1 MKSYKEFLQ
10 EKRIVHK
17 STGFNVEPDQIHKIA
32 KPHQN
37 ATIRY
42 ALRKG
47 KAAILHDTGLGK
59 TLDQLEIGRLV
70 VDRTNKPFLIV
81 MPLWVAYQTIDE
93 AKKLLGMDLVYA
105 NGKEDVVGPNIYVTN
120 YEKLHKFQGIDWGGL
135 SFDES
140 SIFKGDGKFF
150 ERAKKIAKNIDFVF
164 CASATPSPNSIEEMG
179 RQAEVLGIMT
189 VPEMKATF
197 FVNRQDKKKVDL
209 TKAITIFQDT
219 CSECGSELDDIGHIL
234 VCKNCDMTHV
244 KQARSFV
251 DISKDVRGV
260 KSEKKV
266 RQGWELRP
274 HAREKFYQWL
284 ASWAMAVK
292 LPSDLGFSDEG
303 YILPNLTITP
313 IFIDAGYKPD
323 SQLVFTGLGGVSDRS
338 QVRKLTLEPKCEMAV
353 ELIGDSQDQWV
364 VWCGLNPEA
373 NLMKKLLGDKAVNVQ
388 GSDKLEKKIEGLRS
402 FANGETQVL
411 VTKTKICGHGSNFQ
425 NCHKVIFV
433 GLSDSWESFYQAIKR
448 FHRFKQEHDVEVYVI
463 LAEEEREIWE
473 NVQAKGKEA
482 EHMTQRLIENASEYQ
497 KKELD
502 MKASEKSVYVTD
514 EVKTDQYHIMLGDST
529 ERLKEIEDNSIG
541 LSVYSPPFEDLFVY
555 SNSERDLGNS
565 ATKEDFY
572 KHYGYIVDQI
582 LRVTMPGRK
591 TVVHVADIHAR
602 KAKDGFLGL
611 KDFSGSVI
619 QLYIDHGWD
628 YQGRIPI
635 AKNPQ
640 ATAIRL
646 KAHELMFATMK
657 RDASRLMPVQP
668 DYLLVF
674 TKPGKNPEPILP
686 MDNGEMNEDTWI
698 EWAGN
703 TWLNG
708 LFERLETSNDRAE
721 IEQAAR
727 ELTRDIVK
735 HYLQGN
741 PIWDDIKETEVL
753 SHTGKGRSRLNEDD
767 TKHICP
773 LQLEPV
779 ERAIKLWSNP
789 GDKVLT
795 PFMGIGTEVY
805 QAVKY
810 NRYGIGIE
818 LKPEYYNKALEN
830 IKEAVRQSKE
840 EDLFSLA
847 GIEV

>member
-1 MKSYKEFLQ
+1 MKPYEEFLR
-10 EKRIVHK
+10 EKRIIHK
-17 STGFNVEPDQIHKIA
+17 ATGFDVSPDDIHSVA
-32 KPHQN
+32 KPHQR
-37 ATIRY
+37 ATIQY

-70 VDRTNKPFLIV
+70 IEKTGKPFLIV

-93 AKKLLGMDLVYA
+93 AKNLLNINLAYA
-105 NGKEDVVGPNIYVTN
+105 SEGTDITKCEIYVTN
-120 YEKLHKFQGIDWGGL
+120 YERLQKFENIDWGGL

-140 SIFKGDGKFF
+140 SIFKGNGKYF
-150 ERAKKIAKNIDFVF
+150 ERAKKIIKDVDYVF

-209 TKAITIFQDT
+209 TKEI
-219 CSECGSELDDIGHIL
+219 DIKSKSFTEISRETSKIKSQ
-234 VCKNCDMTHV
+234 KNT
-244 KQARSFV
+244 
-251 DISKDVRGV
+251 
-260 KSEKKV
+260 

-274 HAREKFYQWL
+274 HARKQFYEWL

-292 LPSDLGFSDEG
+292 MPSDLGFDNEG
-303 YILPNLTITP
+303 YFLPGLTITP
-313 IFIDAGYKPD
+313 LFIPADYVPPD
-323 SQLVFTGLGGVSDRS
+323 RLVFTGLGGVSDRS
-338 QVRKLTLEPKCEMAV
+338 QVRKLTIEPKCQMAL
-353 ELIGDSQDQWV
+353 EIIGDSKDQWV
-364 VWCGLNPEA
+364 IWCGLNPEA
-373 NLMKKLLGDKAVNVQ
+373 NRMKQLLGDKAVNVQ

-402 FANGETQVL
+402 FAKGKTQIL
-411 VTKTKICGHGSNFQ
+411 ITKTKICGHGSNFQ

-433 GLSDSWESFYQAIKR
+433 GLSDSWEAFYQAIKR
-448 FHRFKQEHDVEVYVI
+448 FHRFKQEKDVEVYVI
-463 LAEEEREIWE
+463 LAEEEREIWD
-473 NVQAKGKEA
+473 NVRHKGQEA
-482 EHMTQRLIENASEYQ
+482 EFMTSQLIKNAKMYQR
-497 KKELD
+497 KELD
-502 MKASEKSVYVTD
+502 MKANEKSVYVTD
-514 EVKTDQYHIMLGDST
+514 EIKTDQYHIMLGDSC
-529 ERLKEIEDNSIG
+529 EWLKKIENDSIG

-565 ATKEDFY
+565 GTKEDFY
-572 KHYGYIVDQI
+572 THYGYIVDAL

-602 KAKDGFLGL
+602 KNQDGFLGL
-611 KDFSGSVI
+611 KDFSGDVI
-619 QLYIDHGWD
+619 RLYIKHGWL

-657 RDASRLMPVQP
+657 RDAARLMPVQP
-668 DYLLVF
+668 DYLLIF
-674 TKPGKNPEPILP
+674 TKPGKNANPILP
-686 MDNGEMNEDTWI
+686 MDNAEMNEDTWI

-703 TWLNG
+703 TWLDG
-708 LFERLETSNDRAE
+708 KLERLESELRREELEQIAKE
-721 IEQAAR
+721 I
-727 ELTRDIVK
+727 TRDIIKYFV
-735 HYLQGN
+735 QGN

-753 SHTGKGRSRLNEDD
+753 DYKGKGREKLDKDD

-789 GDKVLT
+789 GDKILT

-805 QAVKY
+805 QSVMFE
-810 NRYGIGIE
+810 RYGIGIE
-818 LKPEYYNKALEN
+818 LKPEYFYKAKEN
-830 IKEAVRQSKE
+830 IETATRLSKE
-840 EDLFSLA
+840 EDLFSIA
-847 GIEV
+847 GIKV

>member
-1 MKSYKEFLQ
+1 MESNMKPYDEFLQ
-10 EKRIVHK
+10 EKQIIHR
-17 STGFNVEPDQIHKIA
+17 STGFNVDEDDIHPIA
-32 KPHQN
+32 LPHQN

-59 TLDQLEIGRLV
+59 TLDQLEWARLV
-70 VDRTNKPFLIV
+70 SEHTDKPVLIV
-81 MPLWVAYQTIDE
+81 MPLWVAYQTIDD
-93 AKKLLGMDLVYA
+93 AKKLLNMDLPFA
-105 NGKEDVVGPNIYVTN
+105 KDKMSIAPGVGVYVTN
-120 YEKLHKFQGIDWGGL
+120 YEILHKFSSVDFGGL

-150 ERAKKIAKNIDFVF
+150 ERAKKLSKGVDFVL

-189 VPEMKATF
+189 VAEMKATF
-197 FVNRQDKKKVDL
+197 FVNRQDKKKTDL
-209 TKAITIFQDT
+209 STGIKQKKNLDQIPFTELVSDDVKNRKKA
-219 CSECGSELDDIGHIL
+219 
-234 VCKNCDMTHV
+234 
-244 KQARSFV
+244 
-251 DISKDVRGV
+251 
-260 KSEKKV
+260 

-274 HAREKFYQWL
+274 HAREKFYKWL

-292 LPSDLGFSDEG
+292 LPSDIGFNDEG
-303 YILPNLTITP
+303 YILPKLTITP
-313 IFIDAGYKPD
+313 IFIDAGYVPND
-323 SQLVFTGLGGVSDRS
+323 QLVFTGLGGVSVRS
-338 QVRKLTLEPKCEMAV
+338 KVRELTLEPKCQMAV
-353 ELIGDSQDQWV
+353 ELIGDSTDQWT

-373 NLMKKLLGDKAVNVQ
+373 NLMKKLLGDKAVNIQ
-388 GSDKLEKKIEGLRS
+388 GSDKLSKKIEGLRS
-402 FANGETQVL
+402 FVQGETQIL

-425 NCHKVIFV
+425 NCHKAIFV

-448 FHRFKQEHDVEVYVI
+448 FHRFKQTKDVEIYVI

-473 NVQAKGKEA
+473 NVERKGREA
-482 EHMTQRLIENASEYQ
+482 EMMTAKLIENASQYQ
-497 KKELD
+497 LEELD
-502 MKASEKSVYVTD
+502 MKASESATYTED
-514 EVKTDQYHIMLGDST
+514 EIKTEQYHIMLGDAT
-529 ERLKEIEDNSIG
+529 EWLKKIASNSVG
-541 LSVYSPPFEDLFVY
+541 LSNYSPPFEDLFVY

-565 ATKEDFY
+565 GSKEDFY
-572 KHYGYIVDQI
+572 KHYEYIVNE
-582 LRVTMPGRK
+582 LFRVTMPGRK

-602 KAKDGFLGL
+602 KNKDGFLGL
-611 KDFSGSVI
+611 IPFSDRVV
-619 QLYIDHGWD
+619 QLYSDCGWD

-640 ATAIRL
+640 AAAIRL

-668 DYLLVF
+668 DYFLVF

-686 MDNGEMNEDTWI
+686 MKNGEMNEDTWI

-708 LFERLETSNDRAE
+708 EFEKIEDGTLTEQDFVE
-721 IEQAAR
+721 IARQAY
-727 ELTRDIVK
+727 K
-735 HYLQGN
+735 HYTSGN
-741 PIWDDIKETEVL
+741 PIWDDIRETEVL
-753 SHTGKGRSRLNEDD
+753 AHKGKGGRRLDEND

-789 GDKVLT
+789 GDTVLD
-795 PFMGIGTEVY
+795 PFLGSGTTVH
-805 QAVKY
+805 QAVKFG
-810 NRYGIGIE
+810 RYGMGIE
-818 LKPEYYNKALEN
+818 LKPEYFYDLAVKN
-830 IKEAVRQSKE
+830 IEEAVRLSKE

>member
-1 MKSYKEFLQ
+1 MKAYEDFLN
-10 EKRIVHK
+10 EKRI
-17 STGFNVEPDQIHKIA
+17 IHKASGFDVSEGKVHPIA

-37 ATIRY
+37 ATVRY
-42 ALRKG
+42 AVRKG
-47 KAAILHDTGLGK
+47 KAAFLHDTGLGK

-70 VDRTNKPFLIV
+70 SERTGKPFLIV

-93 AKKLLGMDLVYA
+93 AKSLLGLDLVFA
-105 NGKEDVVGPNIYVTN
+105 RDKMAIAPGPGIYVTN
-120 YEKLHKFQGIDWGGL
+120 YEILHKFEKMDWGGI

-150 ERAKKIAKNIDFVF
+150 ERAKKIAANVDYVF

-189 VPEMKATF
+189 VAEMKATF
-197 FVNRQDKKKVDL
+197 FVNRQEKKKTDFSKGMKQRKNL
-209 TKAITIFQDT
+209 DQIPFT
-219 CSECGSELDDIGHIL
+219 ELVTSD
-234 VCKNCDMTHV
+234 VKN
-244 KQARSFV
+244 
-251 DISKDVRGV
+251 
-260 KSEKKV
+260 KKKT

-274 HAREKFYQWL
+274 HAQDKFYQWL

-292 LPSDLGFSDEG
+292 MPSDLGFSDEG

-313 IFIDAGYKPD
+313 IFIDSGYTPD
-323 SQLVFTGLGGVSDRS
+323 DQLVFTGLGGVSDRS
-338 QVRKLTLEPKCEMAV
+338 KVRKLTLEPKCEMAL
-353 ELIGDSQDQWV
+353 EIIGDSTDQWV

-373 NLMKKLLGDKAVNVQ
+373 DMMKKMLGDRAVNIQ
-388 GSDKLEKKIEGLRS
+388 GSDKLETKIEGLRS
-402 FANGETQVL
+402 FASGGTQIL

-448 FHRFKQEHDVEVYVI
+448 FHRFKQEHNVEVYVI

-473 NVQAKGKEA
+473 NVERKGREA
-482 EHMTQRLIENASEYQ
+482 ETMTRRLIENASQYQ

-502 MKASEKSVYVTD
+502 MKANDKAIYTTD
-514 EVKTDQYHIMLGDST
+514 EIKNDNYWIMLGDAV
-529 ERLKEIEDNSIG
+529 ERMKSIESNSVG
-541 LSVYSPPFEDLFVY
+541 LSIYSPPFEDLFVY

-572 KHYGYIVDQI
+572 RHYGYIVDEV

-602 KAKDGFLGL
+602 KNKDGFLGL
-611 KDFSGSVI
+611 IPFSDRVV
-619 QLYIDHGWD
+619 QLYTDHGWL
-628 YQGRIPI
+628 YQGRKPI

-668 DYLLVF
+668 DYLLAF
-674 TKPGKNPEPILP
+674 TKPGKNSEPILP
-686 MDNGEMNEDTWI
+686 INNLEMNEDTWI

-708 LFERLETSNDRAE
+708 LWEKLEAGH
-721 IEQAAR
+721 
-727 ELTRDIVK
+727 LTEGDFIDIGK
-735 HYLQGN
+735 QIYAHYKSSN

-753 SHTGKGRSRLNEDD
+753 AHKGKGGSRVDEND

-789 GDKVLT
+789 GDAVLD
-795 PFMGIGTEVY
+795 PFLGSGTTVY
-805 QAVKY
+805 QAVMFG
-810 NRYGIGIE
+810 RYGVGIE
-818 LKPEYYNKALEN
+818 LKPEYFYDLAVKNVEKAVQL
-830 IKEAVRQSKE
+830 SKQ
-840 EDLFSLA
+840 EDLFSIA

>member
-1 MKSYKEFLQ
+1 MKPYEQFLKE
-10 EKRIVHK
+10 KAIIHK
-17 STGFNVEPDQIHKIA
+17 SNGFEVEPNDIVSIA
-32 KPHQN
+32 KDHQR
-37 ATIRY
+37 ATIQY
-42 ALRKG
+42 AIRKG
-47 KAAILHDTGLGK
+47 RAAILHDTGLGK

-70 VDRTNKPFLIV
+70 SERTDKPFLIV
-81 MPLWVAYQTIDE
+81 MPLWVAYQTIDD
-93 AKKLLGMDLVYA
+93 AKRLLDRDIKFA
-105 NGKEDVVGPNIYVTN
+105 NDSMAIAPGPGVYVTN
-120 YEKLHKFQGIDWGGL
+120 YEILHKFKGVDLGGI

-150 ERAKKIAKNIDFVF
+150 ERAKKICTKVPYVF

-197 FVNRQDKKKVDL
+197 FVNRQDKKKTNLVDGL
-209 TKAITIFQDT
+209 KQKSNL
-219 CSECGSELDDIGHIL
+219 SEIPFTELVENDI
-234 VCKNCDMTHV
+234 KN
-244 KQARSFV
+244 
-251 DISKDVRGV
+251 
-260 KSEKKV
+260 KKLS

-274 HAREKFYQWL
+274 HAREKFYKWL

-303 YILPNLTITP
+303 YILPKLTITP
-313 IFIDAGYKPD
+313 LFIDAGYVPTD
-323 SQLVFTGLGGVSDRS
+323 QLVFTGLGGVSDRS
-338 QVRKLTLEPKCEMAV
+338 QVRKLTLEPKCQMAV
-353 ELIGDSQDQWV
+353 ELIGDDTDQWV
-364 VWCGLNPEA
+364 VWCGLNDEA
-373 NLMKKLLGDKAVNVQ
+373 DLMKKLLGDKAVNIQ
-388 GSDKLEKKIEGLRS
+388 GSDSLSKKIDGLRS
-402 FANGETQVL
+402 FVNGETQIL

-425 NCHKVIFV
+425 NCHKAIFV

-448 FHRFKQEHDVEVYVI
+448 FHRFKQTDDVDVFVI

-473 NVQAKGKEA
+473 NVERKGKEA
-482 EHMTQRLIENASEYQ
+482 EEMTAKLIENAKEYQ

-502 MKASEKSVYVTD
+502 LKMNEKVNYMTD
-514 EVKTDQYHIMLGDST
+514 DIKTDKYYIMLSDSC
-529 ERLKEIEDNSIG
+529 ERLKEIESNSVG

-555 SNSERDLGNS
+555 SNTERDLGNS

-572 KHYGYIVDQI
+572 KHYGYIVTEL

-602 KAKDGFLGL
+602 KNSDGFLGL
-611 KDFSGSVI
+611 KDFSGDVI
-619 QLYIDHGWD
+619 RLYDRCGWD
-628 YQGRIPI
+628 YQGRVPI

-657 RDASRLMPVQP
+657 RDAARLMPVQP

-686 MDNGEMNEDTWI
+686 MKNGEMNEDTWI
-698 EWAGN
+698 KWAGN

-708 LFERLETSNDRAE
+708 LGNKLESG
-721 IEQAAR
+721 
-727 ELTRDIVK
+727 ELTKDDFMAIAEEIYN
-735 HYLQGN
+735 HYKTN
-741 PIWDDIKETEVL
+741 KVIWDDIRETEVL
-753 SHTGKGRSRLNEDD
+753 QHKGKSGARLNEDD

-789 GDKVLT
+789 GDIVLT

-805 QAVKY
+805 QAVMFE
-810 NRYGIGIE
+810 RYGIGIE
-818 LKPEYYNKALEN
+818 LKPEYFYQAEKN
-830 IKEAVRQSKE
+830 INEAVRLSKQ
-840 EDLFSLA
+840 EDLFSMA